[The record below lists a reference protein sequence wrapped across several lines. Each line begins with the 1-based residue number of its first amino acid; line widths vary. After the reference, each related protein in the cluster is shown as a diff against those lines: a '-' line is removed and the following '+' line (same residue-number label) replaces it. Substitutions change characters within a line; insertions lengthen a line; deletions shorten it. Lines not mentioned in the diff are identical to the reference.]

1 MAKCL
6 RQTKLELIG
15 TILTCFLIAQSPVL
29 LPLLSRSMR
38 PPIAQRGALRIISF
52 NVIVSALHKLTL
64 NILHTLVKDL
74 LENLGVLQFL
84 LNLGNN
90 GISEFALLPLLDTL
104 LVSYPRVENSLGFGC
119 DGGLLLELV
128 GVSLKLSGFLI
139 FVRSPPSA
147 SYFY

>member
-1 MAKCL
+1 MA
-6 RQTKLELIG
+6 
-15 TILTCFLIAQSPVL
+15 FYYV
-29 LPLLSRSMR
+29 RSS
-38 PPIAQRGALRIISF
+38 GHVSF
-52 NVIVSALHKLTL
+52 YKSALGLPELTL
-64 NILHTLVKDL
+64 DILHALVKDL